1 MDIEA
6 LRKKLEKLIGQTF
19 CWDRI
24 KEMLLAYGNK
34 AKINTGYGIH
44 LIQVFVDNR
53 EIIFDLED
61 DIIHDIYL

>member
-19 CWDRI
+19 CWNKI
-24 KEMLLAYGNK
+24 KEMLLTYGSK
-34 AKINTGYGIH
+34 IEINTGYGIH

>member
-6 LRKKLEKLIGQTF
+6 LQKELKKLIEQTF
-19 CWDRI
+19 CWNKI
-24 KEMLLAYGNK
+24 KEILLAYGNK
-34 AKINTGYGIH
+34 IEINTGYGIH

>member
-6 LRKKLEKLIGQTF
+6 LRKELKKLIGQTF
-19 CWDRI
+19 CWNKI
-24 KEMLLAYGNK
+24 KEILLAYGSK
-34 AKINTGYGIH
+34 IEINTGYGIH

-53 EIIFDLED
+53 EIIFDLDD

>member
-1 MDIEA
+1 MDIKTLQKE
-6 LRKKLEKLIGQTF
+6 LKKLIGQIF

-24 KEMLLAYGNK
+24 KEILLAYGSK
-34 AKINTGYGIH
+34 IEINTGYDIH

>member
-6 LRKKLEKLIGQTF
+6 LRKELEKLIGQIF